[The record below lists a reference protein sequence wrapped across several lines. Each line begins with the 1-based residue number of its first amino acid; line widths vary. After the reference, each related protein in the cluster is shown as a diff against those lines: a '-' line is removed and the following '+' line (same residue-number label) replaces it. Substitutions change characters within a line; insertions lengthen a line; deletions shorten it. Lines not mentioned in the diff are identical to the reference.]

1 MARHSPKHSLF
12 DTGRRSEALELTG
25 SLREIFR
32 APISGLGMYVVFE
45 GCMGSGKTTTARL
58 VAERYHSNLLHEET
72 RLHPFIS
79 DFYVDSKKYAF
90 ETEVN
95 FLLIHYHQLIKS
107 EADGLFSSDV
117 FADFL
122 FDKDWIFA
130 DVTLRDNEREYKL
143 FSELFSYFKKRI
155 RKPDLVVYLRAPTEL
170 IFDRIRKRGREFEK
184 NIEFVYVESINSA
197 YEKFFRNYKEAE
209 VKVINVRDIDGVS
222 EDELAKVVD
231 VVRKR

>member
-1 MARHSPKHSLF
+1 
-12 DTGRRSEALELTG
+12 
-25 SLREIFR
+25 
-32 APISGLGMYVVFE
+32 MYVVFE

-58 VAERYHSNLLHEET
+58 LGERYHSNFLHEET
-72 RLHPFIS
+72 GLHPFIS
-79 DFYVDSKKYAF
+79 DFYADSKRYAF
-90 ETEVN
+90 ETELN

-107 EADGLFSSDV
+107 ETTGLFSSDV
-117 FADFL
+117 FSDFL

-130 DVTLRDNEREYKL
+130 DVTLRGNESEYKL

-155 RKPDLVVYLRAPTEL
+155 RKPDLVVYLRTPTEL

-184 NIEFVYVESINSA
+184 SIEFAYVDSINSA

-222 EDELAKVVD
+222 EDDLAKIVN